1 MRSEGPIAAITGAT
15 AIGGHNPGAQP
26 KPGSKIFLV
35 STEQVVREALAALE
49 ADRPLVIPGF
59 AMKLAMFLT
68 RLMPMPV
75 VRLILRLSP
84 RRS

>member
-1 MRSEGPIAAITGAT
+1 LCPGPVHTEFQEVASR
-15 AIGGHNPGAQP
+15 PGRNI
-26 KPGSKIFLV
+26 KPGPGPEFLQV
-35 STEQVVREALAALE
+35 AVERVVREALAALE

-59 AMKLAMFLT
+59 AMKFAMLLT

-84 RRS
+84 GRG

>member
-1 MRSEGPIAAITGAT
+1 
-15 AIGGHNPGAQP
+15 
-26 KPGSKIFLV
+26 LV

>member
-1 MRSEGPIAAITGAT
+1 VRTEFQQVAKR
-15 AIGGHNPGAQP
+15 PGAQP
-26 KPGSKIFLV
+26 EMGSRIFFV
-35 STEQVVREALAALE
+35 STEHVVREALAALE

-59 AMKLAMFLT
+59 AMKFAMFLS

-75 VRLILRLSP
+75 VRLALRLSP